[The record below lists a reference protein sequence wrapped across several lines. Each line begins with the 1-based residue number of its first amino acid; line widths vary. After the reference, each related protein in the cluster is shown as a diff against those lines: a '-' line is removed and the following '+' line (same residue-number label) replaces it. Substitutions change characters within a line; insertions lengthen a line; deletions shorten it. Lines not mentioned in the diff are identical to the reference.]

1 MSDTKI
7 YKHFRKPLETCRTNM
22 DTAGGPREAKEKL
35 ECGQKQTRDREKN
48 SAKRVKVRVRRRRKK
63 KKKRV
68 IRKGGAKR
76 KEQSIQWESN

>member
-7 YKHFRKPLETCRTNM
+7 YKHFRKPLETFRTNM

-48 SAKRVKVRVRRRRKK
+48 SAKRVKVRVRRRKK

>member
-22 DTAGGPREAKEKL
+22 DTARGPREAKEKL

-48 SAKRVKVRVRRRRKK
+48 SAKRVKVRVRRREKK
-63 KKKRV
+63 KKKSNQ
-68 IRKGGAKR
+68 KGGCKEKR
-76 KEQSIQWESN
+76 AVHPVGE